1 MSLMFT
7 SFRQRRIWYMKNVP
21 NGTKMRIS
29 IAILKGLAAKPR
41 AKALGNDKEP
51 GISPVSSD
59 FGAADD

>member
-1 MSLMFT
+1 
-7 SFRQRRIWYMKNVP
+7 MKNVP